1 MRKLKIV
8 FVLAI
13 IVGIVFSACNIM
25 QNKNLIINKKEVQ
38 KVGIISPD
46 QKMGYISIDFDFGK
60 ADLNMN
66 PLDGARFKLSAYN
79 NVYSTYSIPDGDGVY
94 IFDYYAHN
102 TSSYNKIL
110 KSLSNSQKELIDSIK
125 TTNDLKKLEYV
136 DCDEVD
142 GICFV
147 YLPTI
152 FVIEEVQAPN
162 GYAKTKVVAPGQI
175 TAAYGLQG
183 YDKKEVDYLNSYRNT
198 VGFLPG
204 ASIPSNADEILGDDN
219 IEIELIGLE
228 SRVLPFGF
236 MEYGEVD
243 LEDLIGTNVDEIM
256 NIWFQY
262 LDPACIRMFKTPDN
276 FSKSVKGS
284 AGSSIPDILDE
295 CDVIKDYKG
304 SASLS
309 INTTVNEKES
319 ISTTANSKLNYR
331 ISISNNGN
339 IPSLDNK
346 VVSKLPDGFNY
357 VEGSASNNGKYDQ
370 STNTIT
376 WIVYRLEDKDSLTLT
391 YDAYAPEG
399 LSSLKNYVGEASIE
413 SFSVSN
419 RVESNKTTVRL
430 MINPKTNAPLFGI
443 GITIIIVW
451 GVALYLYIDHKRNGI
466 SLNS

>member
-8 FVLAI
+8 FALAI

-38 KVGIISPD
+38 KVGVISPD
-46 QKMGYISIDFDFGK
+46 QKIGHIYIDFDFGK

-66 PLDGARFKLSAYN
+66 PLEGARFKLSAYN

-94 IFDYYAHN
+94 IFDYSAHN

-136 DCDEVD
+136 Y
-142 GICFV
+142 CFDDDTCFIA
-147 YLPTI
+147 LPTI

-162 GYAKTKVVAPGQI
+162 GYAKTKVVAPGEI
-175 TAAYGLQG
+175 IAVYSLQG
-183 YDKKEVDYLNSYRNT
+183 YHKKEVDYLNSYRNT
-198 VGFLPG
+198 VGVIPG
-204 ASIPSNADEILGDDN
+204 EPIPSNVDEVLGDEDG
-219 IEIELIGLE
+219 EIELVELD
-228 SRVLPFGF
+228 SRVYPFGF

-243 LEDLIGTNVDEIM
+243 LEELVGTNVDEIKD
-256 NIWFQY
+256 IWFQY
-262 LDPACIRMFKTPDN
+262 LDPACMRKFKTPN
-276 FSKSVKGS
+276 EFSKYSKAS
-284 AGSSIPDILDE
+284 AGSSIPDTLDE
-295 CDVIKDYKG
+295 CGVIKDYKG

-443 GITIIIVW
+443 GITLIIVW